1 MLKNTIYKFGSSGF
15 IKKQI
20 SKSASLTQSSQK
32 SSLPSVE
39 HCNFPS
45 AQGFTQ
51 ALSKP
56 SPTIRTR
63 LIALRTLCMWVRP
76 LSSYSQL
83 QDRTARI
90 EQWYGKLPSSPIGL
104 SSAELLLP
112 CVEKRKKTKEKK
124 KKRKKEKETFKST
137 TIPKTFG
144 ALIEY

>member
-83 QDRTARI
+83 QDRTAR
-90 EQWYGKLPSSPIGL
+90 
-104 SSAELLLP
+104 
-112 CVEKRKKTKEKK
+112 KK
-124 KKRKKEKETFKST
+124 KKPLSQPQSLKLLALLLSIESRRGIKKKFFFFNYH
-137 TIPKTFG
+137 TIISEIRVRDLSLWDCAG
-144 ALIEY
+144 S